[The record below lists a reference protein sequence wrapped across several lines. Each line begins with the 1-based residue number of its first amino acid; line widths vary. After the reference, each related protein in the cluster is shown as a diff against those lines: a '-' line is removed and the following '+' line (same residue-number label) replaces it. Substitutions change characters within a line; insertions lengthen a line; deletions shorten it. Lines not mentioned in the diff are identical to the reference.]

1 MRDIIFEAILSMS
14 ERYKNIQDNREN
26 DSVLPF
32 RIIPKNFAV
41 NILCID
47 ELAQSFDFASLIGT
61 CA

>member
-1 MRDIIFEAILSMS
+1 MS